1 MPTNYNY
8 DKLPAL
14 YGSQDVTK
22 YADTAR
28 KAEDSPSHDGTGP
41 DSRPAILKLA
51 RCDTTIALGLT
62 SFGTNNA
69 SSSTSSGFQKPRDGW
84 EKSMSQI
91 QRKPVPPYMQGSI
104 RKHPVAEIEPTRI
117 GRGVWKD
124 QLLVDRSLRGMSLL
138 MVSFAAVMIVVIAVN
153 GKAFGERVN
162 KYTSSVGGAAQDC
175 KTVTHTNTALLL
187 LINVAATMILGMSN
201 TYQQL
206 ITSLKASDL
215 KYMLEK
221 FGDSRVGTNSPWNI
235 NRKRQ
240 GKTKSW
246 AAWLLLVCT
255 SVPIHFLANSLI
267 GPSLIVKPPST
278 VVFEEWNF
286 KDLYNSSISSDDK
299 SLGIY
304 QFYYDA
310 DNGTLLTDVGYPSFL
325 CWSAFRMGRASFAQS
340 TSFMKHDLYS
350 AHYNG
355 LVFTKIRLTYDKENC
370 SGLANSWND
379 VASLED
385 SFTISDGYKT
395 DRGDGLDDGSCSQ
408 YRRICQLEEGTPAKC
423 RLNVRMNAAFV
434 LTAALIIKAVY

>member
-278 VVFEEWNF
+278 VVFEERNLTNDQF
-286 KDLYNSSISSDDK
+286 EYPFTYPNNPRDFYT
-299 SLGIY
+299 GIIPVEGI
-304 QFYYDA
+304 D
-310 DNGTLLTDVGYPSFL
+310 SFL

-340 TSFMKHDLYS
+340 TSLMKYDLYN

-355 LVFTKIRLTYDKENC
+355 LVFTRMRVAYIRKNC
-370 SGLANSWND
+370 SGLANSWDD

-385 SFTISDGYKT
+385 SYTIQDGYKVGKCQN
-395 DRGDGLDDGSCSQ
+395 RHEVM
-408 YRRICQLEEGTPAKC
+408 CQLEEGTPAKC